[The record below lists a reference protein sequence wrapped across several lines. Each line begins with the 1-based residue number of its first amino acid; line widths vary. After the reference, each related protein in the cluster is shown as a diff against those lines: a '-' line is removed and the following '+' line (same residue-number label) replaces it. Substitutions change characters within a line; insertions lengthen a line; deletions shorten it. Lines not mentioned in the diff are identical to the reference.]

1 MVVCK
6 TAYKGPKV
14 RLRSKG
20 MALLDSLYLYWDMKS
35 DLELARCDVGGSIP
49 DRENSICESAKAGKH
64 LMR

>member
-6 TAYKGPKV
+6 IVYKGFKV

-20 MALLDSLYLYWDMKS
+20 MVLLDSLYLYWDMKS
-35 DLELARCDVGGSIP
+35 DLELVRCDVGGSIL
-49 DRENSICESAKAGKH
+49 DRENSICESFKVGKY